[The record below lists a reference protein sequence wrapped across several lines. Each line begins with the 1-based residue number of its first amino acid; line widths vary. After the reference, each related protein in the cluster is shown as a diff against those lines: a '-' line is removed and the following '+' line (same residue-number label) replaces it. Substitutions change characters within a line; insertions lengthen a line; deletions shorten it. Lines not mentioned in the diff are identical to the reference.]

1 MATFY
6 KSEALYCYDGT
17 RYYNKKKVYLL
28 KHFFLKRILPFFS
41 YCFHPIF
48 ISVLAT
54 VFYFFITTDR
64 YFIYETVYIY
74 TLQVLLI
81 TVFIPLTLFYVLIML
96 GKIDS
101 VMVTNVSQRK
111 IPLTIHILLL
121 SVLILKSIT
130 KETSPELFYFF
141 LGSIIS
147 SSIALILVYFD
158 KKISLHMLGMSS
170 FTIFCISCC
179 MHFQVR
185 EVFIISVLLFC
196 NGLVASSRLYMKAHT
211 NKELVLG
218 YLIGLFPQ
226 LFLLFFWL

>member
-1 MATFY
+1 M
-6 KSEALYCYDGT
+6 
-17 RYYNKKKVYLL
+17 
-28 KHFFLKRILPFFS
+28 KRILPFFS
-41 YCFHPIF
+41 YLFHPVF

-64 YFIYETVYIY
+64 YFVYEAIYLY
-74 TLQVLLI
+74 TLQVLLV
-81 TVFIPLTLFYVLIML
+81 TVFIPLAIFYLLIML

-111 IPLTIHILLL
+111 IPLTIQIIVLL
-121 SVLILKSIT
+121 VLITKSIT
-130 KETSPELFYFF
+130 KETIPELFYFF

-147 SSIALILVYFD
+147 SAIALFLVYFG
-158 KKISLHMLGMSS
+158 KKASLHMLGMSS
-170 FTIFCISCC
+170 LTVFCIGSC

-185 EVFIISVLLFC
+185 EVIIISALLFC

-211 NKELVLG
+211 PKELVLG

-226 LFLLFFWL
+226 LLLFFFWL